1 MIIDDYWWLLMIIS
15 NYWWLLVIIDDY
27 CDILGI
33 VCINADTG
41 TLFLAKYLKN

>member
-1 MIIDDYWWLLMIIS
+1 MIISNYWWLLMIIDD
-15 NYWWLLVIIDDY
+15 YWWLLVIIDDY

-41 TLFLAKYLKN
+41 TLFFAKYLEN